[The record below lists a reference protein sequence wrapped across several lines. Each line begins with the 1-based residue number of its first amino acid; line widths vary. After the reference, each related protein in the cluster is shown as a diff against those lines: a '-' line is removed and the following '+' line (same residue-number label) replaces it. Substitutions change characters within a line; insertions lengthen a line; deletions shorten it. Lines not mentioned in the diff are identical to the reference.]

1 MFLSRWGDRRLW
13 SVLQPCVSEWRCFC
27 FYVQIFFSEL
37 KYTYIETNAAYTVF
51 GLLCDIGGSFSL
63 ILGSTILTLC
73 EFTDFLFIVASR
85 CIKVR
90 ANTDVLWLRGIFT
103 APESDGSIVIS
114 IVFFLS
120 TFNATTH
127 EPLHLAWWNF
137 ARTWTS
143 TTSRSL
149 LNFKVKVKGQSRIVF
164 WCFLCLHDAAA
175 TRGCMTRTKTTS
187 RSLLN
192 IKVIGQGHMFLWV
205 FCLHDS
211 RGQYLDLSEG
221 FTCVNV
227 YSSKWWQNT
236 RFVHWRRQLW
246 GTGAR
251 APPRPPASYVLREQI
266 RKMYKNNAIF
276 AQLLSIIGPFLSFF
290 CPQFSSGSNYSSQ
303 NAGTI
308 ANKFQL
314 HAYFRFR

>member
-1 MFLSRWGDRRLW
+1 MAVFLLLCADIFLGAEVHVHRDECSVHGVWAVVWHRRI
-13 SVLQPCVSEWRCFC
+13 
-27 FYVQIFFSEL
+27 VQSDTGQ
-37 KYTYIETNAAYTVF
+37 YDTYTVRVHRLSVYSRLKVHQSSRKHWRSMTSGNF
-51 GLLCDIGGSFSL
+51 YCPRKRRQYCYQHSF
-63 ILGSTILTLC
+63 
-73 EFTDFLFIVASR
+73 
-85 CIKVR
+85 
-90 ANTDVLWLRGIFT
+90 
-103 APESDGSIVIS
+103 
-114 IVFFLS
+114 FFLS